1 MNVELERG
9 VEPLRMN
16 ELIDQGHPLF
26 IGKFLGRA
34 TRYERDEVGNRIGAR
49 AYTITISPL
58 VVK

>member
-26 IGKFLGRA
+26 IGKLLSREE
-34 TRYERDEVGNRIGAR
+34 RYEHYEV
-49 AYTITISPL
+49 
-58 VVK
+58 